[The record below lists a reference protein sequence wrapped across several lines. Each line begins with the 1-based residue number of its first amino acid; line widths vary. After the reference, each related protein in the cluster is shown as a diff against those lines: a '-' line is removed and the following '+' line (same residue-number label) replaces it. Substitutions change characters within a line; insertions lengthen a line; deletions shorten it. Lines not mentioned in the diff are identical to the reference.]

1 MVNLSLLLVLCVIQI
16 RISWRLLS
24 SYCSYDFIGKIKE
37 FNGSRQSSNG
47 KLTYKDVEELYVSP
61 SVKRSIWQTLTILEE
76 IKKIMGCEPKRIFI
90 EMARSKEESKRTDS
104 RLKKLQDL
112 YKKCREENID
122 FMHRKDEFNAL
133 KTQLSSKKERIYA
146 VISCI
151 FTIRRWDAAC
161 IRAKE

>member
-1 MVNLSLLLVLCVIQI
+1 MNSSAIAYEDKAFGELVTI
-16 RISWRLLS
+16 ISALRHTNKNFMELLS

-104 RLKKLQDL
+104 RLKN
-112 YKKCREENID
+112 C
-122 FMHRKDEFNAL
+122 
-133 KTQLSSKKERIYA
+133 RIYTKSA
-146 VISCI
+146 GKKILILCLVKMSL
-151 FTIRRWDAAC
+151 IRL
-161 IRAKE
+161 KLS